1 MGLKL
6 SNGSS
11 VLVEMTR
18 SYNIIMKIAFF
29 GFFTACGLA
38 SAAAAA
44 NCSDDVLAGLVVGSG
59 SIEQIDSKQAG
70 DSERDWGFW

>member
-1 MGLKL
+1 
-6 SNGSS
+6 
-11 VLVEMTR
+11 
-18 SYNIIMKIAFF
+18 MKIAFF

-44 NCSDDVLAGLVVGSG
+44 NCSDDVLEGLVVGSG